1 MKFADDE
8 YNRLYDQALVEP
20 DPAKNRQL
28 WVQMNDV
35 AVNSYAVI
43 PLVDRK
49 VVAGRSKALK
59 NTTLSPFDAETSGIA
74 DWQK

>member
-1 MKFADDE
+1 
-8 YNRLYDQALVEP
+8 
-20 DPAKNRQL
+20 
-28 WVQMNDV
+28 MNDL

-49 VVAGRSKALK
+49 VVSGRSKALE
-59 NTTLSPFDAETSGIA
+59 NTTLTPFDAETFGIA